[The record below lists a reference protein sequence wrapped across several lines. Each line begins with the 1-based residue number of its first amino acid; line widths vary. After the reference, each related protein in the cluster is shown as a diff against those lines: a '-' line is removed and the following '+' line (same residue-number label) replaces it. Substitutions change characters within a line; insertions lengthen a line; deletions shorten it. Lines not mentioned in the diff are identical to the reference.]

1 MGVYSELKNDEQ
13 RYIENSYQ
21 IKISRIEFINM
32 GILNSNF
39 LIFTGDKKYVLR
51 IFEADRTLEEEEQ
64 EIDLLEKISDII
76 PVPQIIKN
84 KKNQYIT
91 EYNNKKLSLFE
102 HIDGEVLTIK
112 NINQAIMREI
122 AWYLGKLHKF
132 SQNFDLNKFDRK
144 SRINLDFYL
153 EEIKKSKI
161 DFEEKEKIFSLAE
174 ELKKVDFENLPKGI
188 IHSDIFPDNVI
199 LKEGHINGIIDFN
212 EAHYGPFIYDL
223 AIVINFWIRQKKY
236 LSFQKENDMIR
247 DFLNNYS
254 RHRKIEREEIKLLNY
269 ACKKIALTFIT
280 LRFYKEKIEKISQV
294 ALEIEE
300 KSYKSLMNLIE

>member
-1 MGVYSELKNDEQ
+1 MGVYSELKNNEQ
-13 RYIENSYQ
+13 EYIENSYQ
-21 IKISRIEFINM
+21 IKIKKIQFINM

-39 LIFTGDKKYVLR
+39 LIFTEDKKYVLR

-64 EIDLLEKISDII
+64 EIKLLERISDII
-76 PVPQIIKN
+76 PVPKIIKN
-84 KKNQYIT
+84 KENKYIL
-91 EYNNKKLSLFE
+91 EYNNKKMALFE
-102 HIDGEVLTIK
+102 HIDGEILISK

-132 SQNFDLNKFDRK
+132 SQSFDLEKFNRK

-153 EEIKKSKI
+153 EEIKKSNI
-161 DFEEKEKIFSLAE
+161 DFEEKEKIFSLVE
-174 ELKKVDFENLPKGI
+174 EIKKIDFESLPKGI

-199 LKEGHINGIIDFN
+199 VKEGHINGIIDFN
-212 EAHYGPFIYDL
+212 EACYGPFIYDL
-223 AIVINFWIRQKKY
+223 AIVINFWIREKKY

-254 RHRKIEREEIKLLNY
+254 RHRKIEKEEVKLLNY
-269 ACKKIALTFIT
+269 ACKKMALTFIT

-294 ALEIEE
+294 ALDIEE
-300 KSYKSLMNLIE
+300 KSYKALMNLIE